1 LTAINLVSGGLIA
14 LLIIMMVQAS
24 IREKQRRATW
34 LCMAAFPVNL
44 VFWGALI
51 QLRHF
56 PLVQTANAVFLGFL
70 FLTVFVA
77 WIPWF
82 PRGLQVESPGPG
94 AEAMDEREH
103 MFSRNE
109 LQYHPRLAQAYYA
122 DHPARRETDRAVHAA
137 VELGDPGGLYFDRR
151 FATMASAA
159 FEFLDRSR
167 QCQPTEPPST
177 AKRPDS
183 GPPDQLAADI
193 QSLGGYYGAVDV
205 GFAALE
211 PYHWYSHAGR
221 HAEGWGDA
229 IHPSHDRGIVIVV
242 AMDVR
247 MIQHSPAL
255 PVLLESSRQYVES
268 AKIANVVTHYLRAL
282 GHDAR
287 AHTDANYQLMCV
299 PVAVSAGLGELGRMG
314 IFMHRVHGPCV
325 RLAVV
330 STNAPLPSGKP
341 LNQHVADFCRI
352 CKKCAENCPSR
363 AIPEGEEPESRGFR
377 HWSILQERCF
387 AFWKRIGTD
396 CAFCIRVCPYSKPD
410 TAIHRL
416 VRWLIA
422 RNPWNQRAALFFD
435 DLLYG
440 RRPPIARKN
449 PRDVL
454 PEDLLG

>member
-1 LTAINLVSGGLIA
+1 MIALNLVTGGLIG
-14 LLIIMMVQAS
+14 LLLFLMIHAS
-24 IREKQRRATW
+24 IRERQWRAMW
-34 LCMAAFPVNL
+34 FCLAAFMANL
-44 VFWGALI
+44 VFWGGLVH
-51 QLRHF
+51 LNLSF
-56 PLVQTANAVFLGFL
+56 PVQAANAAVLGGIVMIFFL
-70 FLTVFVA
+70 A

-82 PRGLQVESPGPG
+82 PRGSQVQRPGPG
-94 AEAMDEREH
+94 AEQMDERDH

-109 LQYHPRLAQAYYA
+109 LQHHPRLAQAYYA
-122 DHPARRETDRAVHAA
+122 AHPAQLQTDRSIHAA
-137 VELGDPGGLYFDRR
+137 PELGDPGGVYFNRR
-151 FATMASAA
+151 FAAMAAAA
-159 FEFLDRSR
+159 FDCLDRSR
-167 QCQPTEPPST
+167 QCQPVDPPSE
-177 AKRPDS
+177 ANRFGNDQ
-183 GPPDQLAADI
+183 PDQLAADI
-193 QSLGGYYGAVDV
+193 KSLGRYYGAVDV

-229 IHPSHDRGIVIVV
+229 IHPAHARGIVIVV

-247 MIQHSPAL
+247 MIQHSPSL

-268 AKIANVVTHYLRAL
+268 AKIANIVVHYLRAL

-330 STNAPLPSGKP
+330 STDAPLPIGRVV
-341 LNQHVADFCRI
+341 NRHIADFCRI
-352 CKKCAENCPSR
+352 CRKCAENCPTR
-363 AIPEGEEPESRGFR
+363 AIADGEEPLSRGFR
-377 HWSILQERCF
+377 HWSIHQERCF

-410 TAIHRL
+410 TPVHRL
-416 VRWLIA
+416 VRRLIA

-440 RRPPIARKN
+440 RRFTILRKN
-449 PRDVL
+449 PRHVL
-454 PEDLLG
+454 PHDNSG